1 MYRIKEKLRG
11 VGAWILMAALI
22 WGMVFP
28 WLPVKTVLAD
38 SGTVLAWS
46 GEWHH
51 YCIDGSGYAHNT
63 ASTKNDKYMRV
74 NTQDGL
80 NSQER
85 AILFWAMLS
94 FKAAYCHDAAA
105 AGRIAAINE
114 GAQAAGLKPIVSGVS
129 EEDLKGVIHSS
140 KVRAKYGWLDDAVD
154 RGESY
159 LRLAGFL
166 GGSGKGGSTNS
177 VPSLL
182 QNATSL
188 EKAVQAAGGE
198 GKYVLDFD
206 SSGKDGDFLAKV
218 PLKLSADGV
227 NWTGGSVNGWNVQKT
242 ATQVCITNPDPQA
255 QPVYLKF
262 DPSGTDYALSSGG
275 FGSPDECYSQT
286 LQVWKCVECA
296 GTHATGGKVHPLENH
311 QRTIWMELTDIPVGA
326 YYGMTGKGNLAGPTG
341 ELHFQMYR
349 HEEEM
354 DADYLVQLY
363 KYDYET
369 GAPLEGAVF
378 DLYER
383 FDDKDQVNQENCGQG
398 EIYEQGLTHTPVVWD
413 GFRLV
418 TSVQTDANGHGSYRL
433 EKGYHYDKTFCDGH
447 PAPVFGGDSQED
459 DGEENWEDTS
469 DGERQGSVKDAAGA
483 YSEDRDEME
492 GEEET
497 EEETDGAGNAELARE
512 WMDCVAACEARAQ
525 DGTHFHWIMDEVDE
539 DAIEAAASSGE
550 SGDMGCTESAD
561 AERAYEESGCRT
573 DCEETYRAFVSMRYS
588 YTFVEKAAREGYVLH
603 GQHRDDVPVEIITTD
618 ASQNGANGVFGGGYS
633 HTIQGNSLKVQAFG
647 AIEAPERKGD
657 RAESADYYGRAV
669 PVRRL
674 MAVAKDL
681 VEYGDGFIQDQDP
694 TEDVGEQ
701 TWKNTEACES
711 GTPSDAVK
719 EDHTETATPSDA
731 SLSFSQT
738 PIPRTMTARYEEDED
753 PGTSRL
759 FEDTYQQA
767 LNGSSCGAQV
777 EKGPSD
783 LYSHGGGKGGEEAW
797 RIYDHRTEGEI
808 HINKRDMA
816 LQDHEGGSYSSYGDT
831 QGDAV
836 LEGAVYGLFAAGDLV
851 HPDGI
856 TGIVFRQND
865 LVAITT
871 TDKEGD
877 ASFMAITEAPGHTYD
892 YKTGCVT
899 ATKEGWN
906 VTAPKNLYIKTQEID
921 DYTADKAYVRSYL
934 DNEREN
940 GNCWIGRPLLL
951 GDYYVKELSRSEG
964 YELSVNGQMDPES
977 NQGYSLEVTIPR
989 GEGSAAVTR
998 APYVELQSS
1007 GEDEDTMPNVINFA
1021 VTSQGT
1027 GDKGYDMVLELFP
1040 KGTRMFRKDTSTRE
1054 QQVEMATGQKEKKY
1068 LFDDLGQPVYQRA
1081 DADDTYP
1088 KRNPDGSFVTEE
1100 TAVNG
1105 VVAAMGTVPAQV
1117 IDPQAVEEILKR
1129 ESDSGNG
1136 QNKNDQPLAINSKT
1150 SPQFLYIKMKVEE
1163 ALRECGYDT
1172 PKRAKTAEGGTGQT
1186 EYSGRDEGIYDN
1198 GVRQGETDRE
1208 GISGAV
1214 PGGPAKKTVYGHPII
1229 TVELPKQ
1236 RQDGSPATAGDA
1248 ILSLI
1253 DYYGQHPWYSFGGIH
1268 GCEETDH
1275 TWQFHLYAGVKG
1287 SPANFA
1293 VPGTAQG
1300 EAVIF
1305 HRIPWI
1311 PDDGA
1316 KSPRWIYVTY
1326 KNSVS
1331 QDAFGTYEDFRSWE
1345 TMGQY
1350 RCGAVLV
1357 SDAKAMGDG
1366 TIQSKT
1372 VEKNVCYSKGEIL
1385 RAPDGSPL
1393 QAYEWVDVM
1402 DVVTQTQEVYTWS
1415 EIPVTDKSGILTGHG
1430 QGRFTDVYGAAKD
1443 DKGEALTVTYKLV
1456 LPRQD
1461 ITLTQAEIDRLPPG
1475 CGYEAGDTIGYG
1487 GYVLQALGACVQI
1500 YLDHE
1505 SQTMAGFG
1513 LYVKPVSLV
1522 YPGQSYVY
1530 QDGAVRPGE
1539 GTRKNPIGVQQR
1551 VISQSVKVT
1560 KAIES
1565 EDGKV
1570 MDNFRF
1576 KIYLISN
1583 LERLFRDEDGN
1594 VVWMDRK
1601 GREIQPAQW
1610 KESYPALVPK
1620 LYTKAPHKTT
1630 PLNKDPMDSIT
1641 ANKNLYGMEGSFIS
1655 SQQNPGYTAVL
1666 ETRDG
1671 TYDYE
1676 KFFDAMAVADKDK
1689 WEDGAPSYT
1698 SHRPL
1703 GNKVNSTKEAEE
1715 NAAVSDSVRQFAID
1729 WYLDWEV
1736 EKLTKASMAYS
1747 DQLYDQAL
1755 REAIKKAENYLKPFF
1770 AYDLDAIYAIQWDP
1784 EEGGGKDNDKTTL
1797 SADKREA
1804 EWCLGVSE
1812 VLPYGIYVIVE
1823 QQPRY
1828 AALEDLKN
1836 RHYKID
1842 APQEIPIPA
1851 VYESY
1856 EGAVK
1861 TPQKMSSHYT
1871 YHREMSPE
1879 DMAARY
1885 QIRFNQEEHVVKAH
1899 NHCGDFEIYK
1909 YGLSMGDIANGAAE
1923 AGEGD
1928 YFGLTQSR
1936 WKPLANYYN
1945 EDDDRRTGNVP
1956 YYLTE
1961 GMSGRAGVSS
1971 VYRYSS
1977 VSETGTQ
1984 DTMAGALKVRDGEYA
1999 QALVPWSIKVSDG
2012 NSWGEEERG
2021 DKGSAYGIFFDEPY
2035 KSRLRIEKLDS
2046 QTHENILHDR
2056 AVFRIYR
2063 ASRDDSRYG
2072 TGEVKTYGE
2081 RTLITGSRLFLL
2093 GMGAEQINTV
2103 SRASLGVGELY
2114 SGFVPAGTPVCRE
2127 EDQVILMDDS
2137 GKKVG
2142 DFRAYTTTRDGAM
2155 DSVEEDGQI
2164 YGDQNVGYLETP
2176 KQLDAGAYVLVE
2188 ISPPAGYTRTKP
2200 VALEIYSDTVAYCK
2214 EGDADN
2220 LVLATVYK
2228 RMGEAKDSGDL
2239 ARVYI
2244 ENAPIQLK
2252 IEKKKNQGTYVTYKV
2267 NGRIDGSLTEIGGN
2281 PAYEYAYSQGRYL
2294 GYGWKKGTL
2303 EYLKQQKDAGAKVEL
2318 VYHGGIFAGYGYV
2331 TVDAQK
2337 WREANAYV
2345 TGAVM
2350 TLYEGLELKPSGDKE
2365 DHGYEGLVVE
2375 RSPSGNVTRMYVRE
2389 GYAGTRTEFLNTRED
2404 REQTITG
2411 DLRESIDQER
2421 VDKWK
2426 KIVDKRKSIVE
2437 KAVESR
2443 GEDVEE
2449 PADVRKD
2456 NEEEAGE
2463 IVENRQETVEKSG
2476 KVVDNMENS
2485 VDNHQEIVDGIW
2497 DAVMVERPDTDI
2509 LYYDLGDLDVFT
2521 RKSVDGVVTAY
2532 GYDMNH
2538 DLVELEQLEEDRG
2551 RFTPTDRGHSVFA
2564 FKGGVPYL
2572 ELTGGDFTQMG
2583 YDSEDKIFTLPQ
2595 GALLYHLDREGNRD
2609 AMVDPHTGMAYVEE
2623 GETGRLY
2630 VWPVTVTKDQSG
2642 RRIGVDKITTSRA
2655 AQSGGHGELGYIT
2668 GSWKSQSGEE
2678 SHKMMTIIQ
2687 NSRGENLDGEPISHS
2702 NSGLFEKLM
2711 RPVVDEHG
2719 LPVYFTCSRETYGK
2733 ETSLYDRDGDFV
2745 RKKQSDLAEVHEKAS
2760 YLAENPRGLD
2770 NATEPVY
2777 HRFGESYLMENT
2789 WITGQTSPDDPFDG
2803 QMSQGQADIL
2813 RRVPAGVYIMEEL
2826 KAPEGYVKGF
2836 PRGMTVEETA
2846 RVQTGQMVDDSTK
2859 VLIQKLDDTD
2869 RYQYEVLDMNVTD
2882 SRGTHPKIGTLQ
2894 EGKSSFGHNQTEGAK
2909 LTLFKAG
2916 DQKQSGSREET
2927 RTPILSWETG
2937 KEPLYTEGLAQGDYI
2952 LEETVTPQGFVTGK
2966 AMDIQVK
2973 DTSQVQIFSMINDHT
2988 KVEFEKY
2995 TVDKDTKIP
3004 LEGAGFT
3011 LYEAVVDE
3019 YGHAVFEDGKPQ
3031 YHKDKIADTWVT
3043 NDSRVYKGFAAAFE
3057 EMYRDYG
3064 TSGRMVS
3071 WNVDG
3076 KDYEAKYMSH
3086 QQIDAAAAGGQASLF
3101 PTTADIRFRTNEGAV
3116 IRIAAYQQQGNLQ
3129 GRDFVYEYQFDYR
3142 KLSHINDNCVSY
3154 VTGDGMRRI
3163 DYLPAEKN
3171 YVLVETQPPR
3181 GYGAAAD
3188 RLIMVENT
3196 IQIQRHSVRNQES
3209 VLLIS
3214 KCAGGE
3220 RGSTKTEEL
3229 PGAHLALY
3237 RADEMGQLIQE
3248 PQFLAAQWVSGSD
3261 GVYTETDQIN
3271 GRIPAGY
3278 KKGDIRPHEL
3288 ARLPKGVYYL
3298 VEEKSPDYYTLME
3311 PVKIVYEQD
3320 QQIQII
3326 RARNE
3331 MVRGELEIRKTNGQG
3346 ETLNGVVF
3354 ELTAYRGMEREPVF
3368 EKMLSDHDGI
3378 VHVSDLPVGEQSEDG
3393 KIIPY
3398 RYRLKEVT
3406 PPTGY
3411 GSDMQI
3417 HTFWFDPNHEGE
3429 SWGSGQKAGIEL
3441 EIVNDKT
3448 RISISKQ
3455 DFGSPKEW
3463 VPGARMA
3470 VYQVT
3475 GRDIQGQ
3482 CIYDRERPEDTWVTG
3497 PKESHVLEG
3506 LTAGGTYLLIEEAAP
3521 EGYEKMKPY
3530 VFTLSQDG
3538 RCICAINSQMGVVT
3552 VHSLADGDGIR
3563 SVEIQGRY
3571 GIKVEMEL
3579 QDKEGNLVSAW
3590 VAGRDSRVLTEAEG
3604 IRDNEVYHLTETTVY
3619 SDGSREITGRATRRC
3634 HLSEQGTWVI
3644 SERTVDKVRM
3654 SLTHEGGEEIKA
3666 WNPSELMP
3674 RVEVENPFL
3683 KESPKIVINGG
3694 QGAVKPSELVSVSIT
3709 CVNTGYT
3716 ATDMTVE
3723 VWPGSEAAVIDPG
3736 DGKLEGGQIWYE
3748 LKQMQPGESCQVGYA
3763 CQLSPGAKEV
3773 TVRAAIRC
3781 MGETT
3786 EEKKVVP
3793 VLLKNRLT
3801 VFHEVTGTG
3810 KGREEGNSHRF
3821 QIFLYR
3827 ESGEELR
3834 GTYQYEG
3841 SREGSLQSGDC
3852 LTLEANEFVT
3862 IDPGNIYQNI
3872 RYEVVDVQGEER
3884 RKGQVPAETGGCAH
3898 FIREVTDVE
3907 QTAVFRKG
3915 QQYQLLETTYY
3926 SDNSARNSGKMRF
3939 TIDDKGAVQGIAVM
3953 DRKQAVAVSKMDI
3966 TGREELKGALM
3977 QVKKTDGTVLEQWI
3991 SDKEPHILEAVL
4003 VPGQTYILH
4012 EELSPE
4018 GYGIGEDI
4026 LFQVK
4031 EGECVHK
4038 VTMEDKKTHVIFS
4051 KKGITGQEEIPGA
4064 VMQVLDE
4071 SGAVVEEWLSGV
4083 RPYEIVGKLEAGK
4096 TYRLH
4101 EELPPDGYGYG
4112 EDIVFTVALDGR
4124 IDQVEMRDRPTHV
4137 EVSKTDITEEKELPG
4152 ARLEILDEKGS
4163 VIAWWISGEQPYKL
4177 VGVLKAGCTY
4187 TLRESAAPDGYAYTA
4202 DVGFKVSGDGAV
4214 DRVIMRDEAT
4224 RVKIAKTDKRTGLA
4238 LAGATLEL
4246 VTVDGAVAETWTTT
4260 EEAHLLEGK
4269 LRAGQT
4275 YLVREK
4281 KAPGGYN
4288 TLDKDIY
4295 FTVPRK
4301 AGTITVE
4308 VENEKKPSSPGVP
4321 PDRKRP
4327 TDEKEPE
4334 KIKEPEKTGKVYTD
4348 YWSLMEA
4355 HGKTSYQTFTNL
4367 RLPKMGDEGE
4377 EGEKRVWLAL
4387 AGMAC
4392 LMVAWIAG
4400 KRKMKSFCLI
4410 LIFIF
4415 AISKPVSA
4423 FAETVDVQPEGRLVV
4438 TGDVYL
4444 EESHL
4449 PEVLPE
4455 VYVYGDVEYVRQS
4468 CQVVE
4473 AMTEEGAKEVE
4484 ETITYREV
4492 EQTDTLPET
4501 AEITVTDERYGA
4513 STKKDFPVMDV
4524 QFYNWRWIGGFELP
4538 LTVEEA
4544 DAQIYE
4550 LNGVQ
4555 VQAREEQP
4563 FAGYEKELLN
4573 LAQVNPDYYRIREV
4587 TWTGPSWVGENG
4599 KIYRGAVATGEKYVA
4614 DCQAVY
4620 GGTAVL
4626 ESVQGVAWQAVYQKA
4641 PKDTEPVAETGEEE
4655 PWQLHTVA
4663 TPAVPEPIFRA
4674 PERENARIPVRLEQV
4689 VFSVGIILLLI
4700 PLVMMFIRKCQK
4712 YYNSLKR

>member
-1 MYRIKEKLRG
+1 MYRIKERLRSA
-11 VGAWILMAALI
+11 GAWILAAVLI

-28 WLPVKTVLAD
+28 FLPVRTVLAD

-140 KVRAKYGWLDDAVD
+140 KVRAKYGWLDDAAA

-159 LRLAGFL
+159 LKLAGFL
-166 GGSGKGGSTNS
+166 GGSDKGGNKTS

-182 QNATSL
+182 KNATSL
-188 EKAVQAAGGE
+188 EKAVQAVGGE

-206 SSGKDGDFLAKV
+206 PSGKDGDFLAKV

-227 NWTGGSVNGWNVQKT
+227 SWTVGSVNGWNVQKT

-311 QRTIWMELTDIPVGA
+311 QRTIWMELTDMPVGA
-326 YYGMTGKGNLAGPTG
+326 YYGRTGKGELAGPAG
-341 ELHFQMYR
+341 ELHFQVYR

-354 DADYLVQLY
+354 NADYLVQLY

-383 FDDKDQVNQENCGQG
+383 FDDKDQVNQENWGQG
-398 EIYEQGLTHTPVVWD
+398 EIYEQELTHGPVLWD

-418 TSVQTDANGHGSYRL
+418 TSVQTDAKGHGSYRL

-447 PAPVFGGDSQED
+447 PAPEFGEGSQED
-459 DGEENWEDTS
+459 DGEEENREGMS
-469 DGERQGSVKDAAGA
+469 AGERQGSVRDAAAA
-483 YSEDRDEME
+483 YSDDRDEME
-492 GEEET
+492 DEEGEEEG
-497 EEETDGAGNAELARE
+497 ETDGTGNAELARQ
-512 WMDCVAACEARAQ
+512 WMECVAACEARAG
-525 DGTHFHWIMDEVDE
+525 DGTHFHWIMDEVNM

-561 AERAYEESGCRT
+561 AERAYEESGCRA
-573 DCEETYRAFVSMRYS
+573 DCEETYQSFVAMRYS

-603 GQHRDDVPVEIITTD
+603 GLHRDDVPVEIITTD

-633 HTIQGNSLKVQAFG
+633 HTIQGNSLKAQAFG
-647 AIEAPERKGD
+647 AVEIPDRKDD
-657 RAESADYYGRAV
+657 RAGNADYYGRAV
-669 PVRRL
+669 PIRRL
-674 MAVAKDL
+674 LAVAKDL
-681 VEYGDGFIQDQDP
+681 VEYGDGLSQGQDP
-694 TEDVGEQ
+694 AEDAGEQ
-701 TWKNTEACES
+701 ASNGEETCER

-719 EDHTETATPSDA
+719 EENTETATPSDA
-731 SLSFSQT
+731 RLSFSQT
-738 PIPRTMTARYEEDED
+738 PIFRTMTARYEEDED
-753 PGTSRL
+753 PGDSRL
-759 FEDTYQQA
+759 FEDAYQQA
-767 LNGSSCGAQV
+767 LNSPSCGAQV

-783 LYSHGGGKGGEEAW
+783 LYSHGGGKDGEEEAW

-816 LQDHEGGSYSSYGDT
+816 LQDHEGEHYSSYGDT

-836 LEGAVYGLFAAGDLV
+836 LEGAVYGLFAAADLV
-851 HPDGI
+851 HPDGG

-865 LVAITT
+865 LVAIAA

-906 VTAPKNLYIKTQEID
+906 ATAPKNLYRKTQEID
-921 DYTADKAYVRSYL
+921 DYRADGAYVRRYL
-934 DNEREN
+934 DNEKEN

-1027 GDKGYDMVLELFP
+1027 GDRGYDMVLELFP
-1040 KGTRMFRKDTSTRE
+1040 KGTRLFRKDSSTRE
-1054 QQVEMATGQKEKKY
+1054 QQVEIATGQKEKKY
-1068 LFDDLGQPVYQRA
+1068 LFDALGQPVYQRA

-1088 KRNPDGSFVTEE
+1088 KRNADGSFVTEE
-1100 TAVNG
+1100 IAVNG
-1105 VVAAMGTVPAQV
+1105 VVAAMGTVPTQV
-1117 IDPQAVEEILKR
+1117 IDQQAVEEILR
-1129 ESDSGNG
+1129 RGSDGGNG
-1136 QNKNDQPLAINSKT
+1136 QDKNDQPLAINSEN

-1172 PKRAKTAEGGTGQT
+1172 PKRAGTAEDGTGRI
-1186 EYSGRDEGIYDN
+1186 EYSGSDEGIYHN
-1198 GVRQGETDRE
+1198 GVRQGETDQE

-1214 PGGPAKKTVYGHPII
+1214 PGGPAKRTVYGHPVI

-1248 ILSLI
+1248 VLSLI
-1253 DYYGQHPWYSFGGIH
+1253 DFYGQHPWYSFGGIH
-1268 GCEETDH
+1268 GCEEADH
-1275 TWQFHLYAGVKG
+1275 TWKFHLYAGVKG

-1293 VPGTAQG
+1293 APGTAQ
-1300 EAVIF
+1300 EETVIF

-1316 KSPRWIYVTY
+1316 KSPRWIYVIY

-1350 RCGAVLV
+1350 RCSAVLV
-1357 SDAKAMGDG
+1357 SDAKALGDG

-1372 VEKNVCYSKGEIL
+1372 VEKNVCYNKGEIL
-1385 RAPDGSPL
+1385 CTPDGSPL

-1402 DVVTQTQEVYTWS
+1402 DVVDQTQEVYTWS
-1415 EIPVTDKSGILTGHG
+1415 EIPVVDKSGTLTGHG
-1430 QGRFTDVYGAAKD
+1430 QGRFTDAYGVAKND
-1443 DKGEALTVTYKLV
+1443 TGKGMTVAYKLV

-1475 CGYEAGDTIGYG
+1475 CGYEAGDTMGYG

-1513 LYVKPVSLV
+1513 LYVKPVSLI

-1539 GTRKNPIGVQQR
+1539 GTRKNPVGVRQR

-1560 KAIES
+1560 KAIGS
-1565 EDGKV
+1565 GDGKV

-1576 KIYLISN
+1576 KIYLKSN
-1583 LERLFRDEDGN
+1583 LERLFRDEEGN
-1594 VVWMDRK
+1594 VVWTDQK

-1610 KESYPALVPK
+1610 KEAYPALVPK

-1630 PLNKDPMDSIT
+1630 PLYKAPLDSVT
-1641 ANKNLYGMEGSFIS
+1641 ANKSLYGMEGGFIS

-1671 TYDYE
+1671 SYDYE
-1676 KFFDAMAVADKDK
+1676 KFFDAIAVADKDK
-1689 WEDGAPSYT
+1689 WEDGDPSYT

-1703 GNKVNSTKEAEE
+1703 GNKENSTREAEE
-1715 NAAVSDSVRQFAID
+1715 NAAVSDCVRQFAID
-1729 WYLDWEV
+1729 WYLDQEV

-1747 DQLYDQAL
+1747 DQFYDQAL
-1755 REAIKKAENYLKPFF
+1755 WEAIKKAENYLKPFF
-1770 AYDLDAIYAIQWDP
+1770 SYDLDAIYAIQWDP
-1784 EEGGGKDNDKTTL
+1784 EQSGGKDKDKTTL
-1797 SADKREA
+1797 SADERET
-1804 EWCLGVSE
+1804 EWCLGTSE
-1812 VLPYGIYVIVE
+1812 NLPYGIYVIVE
-1823 QQPRY
+1823 QQPKY
-1828 AALEDLKN
+1828 ADLEDLKN
-1836 RHYKID
+1836 RHYEID

-1885 QIRFNQEEHVVKAH
+1885 QIRFNQEQHVVKAH

-1923 AGEGD
+1923 AGTGN
-1928 YFGLTQSR
+1928 YFALTQSQ

-1945 EDDDRRTGNVP
+1945 EDDDRRTGDVP

-1961 GMSGRAGVSS
+1961 GMSGRKGVSS

-1977 VSETGTQ
+1977 VSETGTE
-1984 DTMAGALKVRDGEYA
+1984 DTMTGALKARDGEYA
-1999 QALVPWSIKVSDG
+1999 QALVPWSIKTADKKTLGENESGDG
-2012 NSWGEEERG
+2012 
-2021 DKGSAYGIFFDEPY
+2021 GSAYGIFFDEPY

-2046 QTHENILHDR
+2046 ETHENILHDR

-2063 ASRDDSRYG
+2063 AVRDDSRYG
-2072 TGEVKTYGE
+2072 TGEVKTYKE

-2142 DFRAYTTTRDGAM
+2142 DFRAYTTTRDGVM
-2155 DSVEEDGQI
+2155 DSAKGDEQL

-2200 VALEIYSDTVAYCK
+2200 VALEIYSDKVAYRK
-2214 EGDADN
+2214 EGNAAN
-2220 LVLATVYK
+2220 SVLATVYK
-2228 RMGEAKDSGDL
+2228 RIGEAKDSGDL

-2252 IEKKKNQGTYVTYKV
+2252 IEKKKNQDTHVTYKV

-2281 PAYEYAYSQGRYL
+2281 PGYEYAYSQGRYL

-2303 EYLKQQKDAGAKVEL
+2303 EYLKQQKDAGAQVEL

-2337 WREANAYV
+2337 WKEENAYV
-2345 TGAVM
+2345 AGAVM

-2404 REQTITG
+2404 REQAVTG
-2411 DLRESIDQER
+2411 DLREAIDQER

-2426 KIVDKRKSIVE
+2426 KIVEKRKN
-2437 KAVESR
+2437 AV
-2443 GEDVEE
+2443 
-2449 PADVRKD
+2449 
-2456 NEEEAGE
+2456 
-2463 IVENRQETVEKSG
+2463 
-2476 KVVDNMENS
+2476 ENS
-2485 VDNHQEIVDGIW
+2485 VENQQGIVDGIW
-2497 DAVMVERPDTDI
+2497 DGVMVERPDTDI

-2521 RKSVDGVVTAY
+2521 RTSVDGVVTAY
-2532 GYDMNH
+2532 GYDRNH

-2572 ELTGGDFTQMG
+2572 ELTGGDFTQME
-2583 YDSEDKIFTLPQ
+2583 YDSGDNIFTLPQ

-2623 GETGRLY
+2623 EETGRIY

-2642 RRIGVDKITTSRA
+2642 RRIGADKISTSRA
-2655 AQSGGHGELGYIT
+2655 AQAGGHGESGYIT
-2668 GSWKSQSGEE
+2668 GSWKPQSGEE
-2678 SHKMMTIIQ
+2678 SHRMVTIIQ
-2687 NSRGENLDGEPISHS
+2687 NFRKENLDGEPIRHS

-2719 LPVYFTCSRETYGK
+2719 LPVYFACSRETYET
-2733 ETSLYDRDGDFV
+2733 ETSLYDRDGDLV
-2745 RKKQSDLAEVHEKAS
+2745 RKKQSDLAEHHEKAS
-2760 YLAENPRGLD
+2760 YLAENPKGLD
-2770 NATEPVY
+2770 NGAEPIY

-2789 WITGQTSPDDPFDG
+2789 WITGQKNPDDPFDG
-2803 QMSQGQADIL
+2803 QMSQGQADLL

-2846 RVQTGQMVDDSTK
+2846 RVQTGQMVDHSTK

-2882 SRGTHPKIGTLQ
+2882 SMGTHPKIGTLQ
-2894 EGKSSFGHNQTEGAK
+2894 EGKSSFGYNQTAGAK

-2916 DQKQSGSREET
+2916 DQKQSGNEKET
-2927 RTPILSWETG
+2927 RIPILSWETG

-2966 AMDIQVK
+2966 GMKIQVMC
-2973 DTSQVQIFSMINDHT
+2973 TGQVQTFAMINDHT

-2995 TVDKDTKIP
+2995 TMDKDTKLP

-3019 YGHAVFEDGKPQ
+3019 YGQAVFQDGKPQ
-3031 YHKDKIADTWVT
+3031 YYKDKIAETWVT
-3043 NDSRVYKGFAAAFE
+3043 SDSRVYEGFAAAFE

-3064 TSGRMVS
+3064 TSGRTVS
-3071 WNVDG
+3071 WKVDG
-3076 KDYEAKYMSH
+3076 KDYEAAYVSH
-3086 QQIDAAAAGGQASLF
+3086 QQIDAGAAGGEASMF

-3116 IRIAAYQQQGNLQ
+3116 IRIVAYQQEGNRQ

-3142 KLSHINDNCVSY
+3142 KLSHVNDNCVSY
-3154 VTGDGMRRI
+3154 VTGDGMRRM
-3163 DYLPAEKN
+3163 DYLPVEKN

-3188 RLIMVENT
+3188 RLITVENT
-3196 IQIQRHSVRNQES
+3196 IQVQRHSVRNQES

-3214 KCAGGE
+3214 KCAKGE
-3220 RGSTKTEEL
+3220 SGFPKTEEL

-3237 RADEMGQLIQE
+3237 RADERGQLIRE

-3278 KKGDIRPHEL
+3278 KKGDKRPHEL
-3288 ARLPKGVYYL
+3288 ARLPKGIYYL

-3326 RARNE
+3326 RAWDE
-3331 MVRGELEIRKTNGQG
+3331 MVRGELEIRKTNEQG

-3368 EKMLSDHDGI
+3368 EKTLSDQDGI
-3378 VHVSDLPVGEQSEDG
+3378 VRVSDLPVGEPSEDG

-3406 PPTGY
+3406 PPAGY
-3411 GSDMQI
+3411 GADMQI
-3417 HTFWFDPNHEGE
+3417 HTFWFDPDHKGD
-3429 SWGSGQKAGIEL
+3429 SWGNGQKAEVGL
-3441 EIVNDKT
+3441 QIVNEKT

-3455 DFGSPKEW
+3455 DFGSPEAW
-3463 VPGARMA
+3463 VLGAGMA

-3475 GRDIQGQ
+3475 GRDGLGQ
-3482 CIYDRERPEDTWVTG
+3482 YIYDRENPEDTWITG
-3497 PKESHVLEG
+3497 LKERHVLEG
-3506 LTAGGTYLLIEEAAP
+3506 LTAGGTYLLMEETVP
-3521 EGYEKMKPY
+3521 EGYERMKPY
-3530 VFTLSQDG
+3530 AFTLSQDG
-3538 RCICAINSQMGVVT
+3538 RRICAINSQMGVVT
-3552 VHSLADGDGIR
+3552 VHSLEDGDGIR

-3579 QDKEGNLVSAW
+3579 QDKEGNVVSAW
-3590 VAGRDSRVLTEAEG
+3590 VAGRDGRVLTETEG
-3604 IRDNEVYHLTETTVY
+3604 IRDNEVYDLTETTVY

-3634 HLSEQGTWVI
+3634 HLSDQGTWMI
-3644 SERTVDKVRM
+3644 PQRTVDKVRM
-3654 SLTHEGGEEIKA
+3654 TLTHDSGGEIRA
-3666 WNPSELMP
+3666 WNSSELMP
-3674 RVEVENPFL
+3674 RMEVENPFTE
-3683 KESPKIVINGG
+3683 ESPKIVINGG

-3716 ATDMTVE
+3716 AADMTVE
-3723 VWPGSEAAVIDPG
+3723 VWPGSESAVIDPG
-3736 DGKLEGGQIWYE
+3736 DGKLEGGQIRYE
-3748 LKQMQPGESCQVGYA
+3748 LKQMQPGESRQARYA
-3763 CQLSPGAKEV
+3763 CQLSPGAKEA
-3773 TVRAAIRC
+3773 TVRAAVRC
-3781 MGETT
+3781 MGKTT

-3793 VLLKNRLT
+3793 VLQKNRLT
-3801 VFHEVTGTG
+3801 LFYEVTGTG
-3810 KGREEGNSHRF
+3810 KESAEGNSRKF
-3821 QIFLYR
+3821 RVFLYR
-3827 ESGEELR
+3827 ESGEELK
-3834 GTYQYEG
+3834 GTYQYQG
-3841 SREGSLQSGDC
+3841 SREGSLRSGDS
-3852 LTLEANEFVT
+3852 LTLKANEFVT

-3872 RYEVVDVQGEER
+3872 RYEVVDEQEGER
-3884 RKGQVPAETGGCAH
+3884 QKGQAAAETGACAR
-3898 FIREVTDVE
+3898 FLREVTDTG
-3907 QTAVFRKG
+3907 QTAIFRRG

-3926 SDNSARNSGKMRF
+3926 SDNSIRDSGKMRF
-3939 TIDDKGAVQGIAVM
+3939 TIHDEGAVQGIAVM

-3966 TGREELKGALM
+3966 TGHEELKGALM

-4012 EELSPE
+4012 EELSPG
-4018 GYGIGEDI
+4018 GYGVGEDI
-4026 LFQVK
+4026 FFQVK
-4031 EGECVHK
+4031 EGECIHK
-4038 VTMEDKKTHVIFS
+4038 VTMEDKKTHVVFS

-4071 SGAVVEEWLSGV
+4071 SGTVVEEWLSGV

-4101 EELPPDGYGYG
+4101 EEVPPDGYGYG
-4112 EDIVFTVALDGR
+4112 EDVTFTVALDGG

-4137 EVSKTDITEEKELPG
+4137 EVSKTDITGERELPG

-4163 VIAWWISGEQPYKL
+4163 VIVRWISGEQPYKL
-4177 VGVLKAGCTY
+4177 VGVLKAGHTY
-4187 TLRESAAPDGYAYTA
+4187 TLRESAAPDGYAYAA
-4202 DVGFKVSGDGAV
+4202 DIRFTVSRDGAV
-4214 DRVIMRDEAT
+4214 DRVVMRDEAT
-4224 RVKIAKTDKRTGLA
+4224 RIKIIKTDKRTGRT
-4238 LAGATLEL
+4238 LAGARLEL
-4246 VTVDGAVAETWTTT
+4246 VTVDGAVAETWTSTQ
-4260 EEAHLLEGK
+4260 EAHLLEGK

-4281 KAPGGYN
+4281 KAPDGYN
-4288 TLDKDIY
+4288 ILDKDIY
-4295 FTVPRK
+4295 FTVPKK
-4301 AGTITVE
+4301 AETITVE
-4308 VENEKKPSSPGVP
+4308 VENEKKPSRPGVP
-4321 PDRKRP
+4321 PDRKTP
-4327 TDEKEPE
+4327 IDE
-4334 KIKEPEKTGKVYTD
+4334 KEPEKTGKVYTD

-4367 RLPKMGDEGE
+4367 RLPKMGDEGA

-4387 AGMAC
+4387 TGMAC
-4392 LMVAWIAG
+4392 LVAAWIAG
-4400 KRKMKSFCLI
+4400 KRKTKSFCFI
-4410 LIFIF
+4410 LIFVF
-4415 AISKPVSA
+4415 AVSKPVPA

-4444 EESHL
+4444 EESQL

-4455 VYVYGDVEYVRQS
+4455 VYVYGEMEYLRRS

-4492 EQTDTLPET
+4492 EQMDTLPET
-4501 AEITVTDERYGA
+4501 AEITVTDERYGT

-4524 QFYNWRWIGGFELP
+4524 RFYDWRWIGGFELP

-4550 LNGVQ
+4550 LNGIQ
-4555 VQAREEQP
+4555 VPAREEQP

-4573 LAQVNPDYYRIREV
+4573 LAQVNPDYYRIQEV
-4587 TWTGPSWVGENG
+4587 RWTGPSWVGENG
-4599 KIYRGAVATGEKYVA
+4599 KIYRNAVAAGEKYVA

-4626 ESVQGVAWQAVYQKA
+4626 EPVQGVAWQAVYQQA
-4641 PKDTEPVAETGEEE
+4641 PPNTEPAAETDEE
-4655 PWQLHTVA
+4655 PWQLHAVA
-4663 TPAVPEPIFRA
+4663 TPAVPEPLFRA
-4674 PERENARIPVRLEQV
+4674 PEKEKARVPVRLEQV
-4689 VFSVGIILLLI
+4689 VFSVGILLLVI
-4700 PLVMMFIRKCQK
+4700 PLVMMFMRKRQK